1 MTFPDRKTA
10 KKRAA
15 AGEIFPFV
23 FGMNFI
29 ESPLLYLVPTPVRD
43 HLENKVWAWGLNTRI
58 SPDIAQ
64 AGIWLMLSQCHI
76 AFSIG
81 K

>member
-1 MTFPDRKTA
+1 MGILKAFSIRKITFPDGKIA

-43 HLENKVWAWGLNTRI
+43 HLENKG
-58 SPDIAQ
+58 
-64 AGIWLMLSQCHI
+64 WLT
-76 AFSIG
+76 G
-81 K
+81 